1 MSVEAKGMRDRTRG
15 HRRRTSDDAPPAEA
29 VADFKAFLDAHLQ
42 RLEQAAAI
50 AAGEIEVEADRVHG
64 LTPADARLV
73 SRLGTAIAGA
83 TATAAEEFARLRA
96 QVDGPASPN
105 GAPSEGMS
113 LIVRQMAG
121 AGATT
126 REIEAR
132 LASLGIKHSR
142 EAIAQILGGRR
153 Q

>member
-1 MSVEAKGMRDRTRG
+1 VADE
-15 HRRRTSDDAPPAEA
+15 APPSDA
-29 VADFKAFLDAHLQ
+29 VAEFKAFLDTHLQ

-64 LTPADARLV
+64 LTTADAGLV
-73 SRLGTAIAGA
+73 SRLGTAIAGS
-83 TATAAEEFARLRA
+83 TAAAAEEFARLRA
-96 QVDGPASPN
+96 QVDGPASPHV
-105 GAPSEGMS
+105 APSEGMS

-121 AGATT
+121 AGATS

-142 EAIAQILGGRR
+142 EAIEQILGGRR
-153 Q
+153 